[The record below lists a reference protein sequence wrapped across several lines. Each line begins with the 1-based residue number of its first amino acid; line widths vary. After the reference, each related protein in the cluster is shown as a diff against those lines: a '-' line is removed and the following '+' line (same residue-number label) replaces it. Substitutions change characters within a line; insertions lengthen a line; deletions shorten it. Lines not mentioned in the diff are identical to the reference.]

1 MADWMIIV
9 FALAVML
16 GAVGGAAVLTW
27 FERRLLGI
35 WQDRYGPNRLGPF
48 GIGQVAADMIKL
60 LTKHDWTPP
69 FADRWVFIF
78 APTAIVIAMLLGFAV
93 VPFGPGLH
101 IIDVNI
107 GLLFFLGMTSLAVY
121 SVLLGG
127 LASNNKYALLGGLR
141 SAAQM
146 VSYEV
151 FMGLSLMGV
160 VMLSG
165 SFSLQDIV
173 ESQRDGWYAVSQFL
187 GLFVFIIAGIA
198 ESHRLPFDLP
208 EAEHELTAGFHT
220 EYGGMKFGMFM
231 LGEYLGLILISC
243 MITTLFFGGWLGP
256 FGVQWLPPIVWFGIK
271 TFIIICFFVLLRAA
285 IPRPRYD
292 QLMTLGWKIM
302 LPITLINLVI
312 TGAVALYLRDAALA
326 ASTLVGAGT

>member
-1 MADWMIIV
+1 MTELNTTLFGLAIIG
-9 FALAVML
+9 A
-16 GAVGGAAVLTW
+16 AVGGAAILTW

-48 GIGQVAADMIKL
+48 GVFQVVADMLKL
-60 LTKHDWTPP
+60 LTKDDWVPP
-69 FADRWVFIF
+69 FADRFVFIL
-78 APTAIVIAMLLGFAV
+78 APTVIVTVMMLGFAV
-93 VPFGPGLH
+93 VPFGPNLQVL
-101 IIDVNI
+101 DLNI
-107 GLLFFLGMTSLAVY
+107 GLLFFLGMSSLAVY

-165 SFSLQDIV
+165 SFSLREIV
-173 ESQRDGWYAVSQFL
+173 LAQEDLWFALPQFL
-187 GLFVFIIAGIA
+187 GLVTFTIAGIA

-220 EYGGMKFGMFM
+220 EYGGMKFAMFM
-231 LGEYLGLILISC
+231 LGEYVGLILICC
-243 MITTLFFGGWLGP
+243 MMTTLFFGGWLGP
-256 FGVQWLPPIVWFGIK
+256 FLPPMLWFGIK
-271 TFIIICFFVLLRAA
+271 VFVLICFFILLRAA

-292 QLMTLGWKIM
+292 QLMGLGWKYM
-302 LPITLINLVI
+302 LPLTLLNLLA
-312 TGAVALYLRDAALA
+312 TGAFVLWME
-326 ASTLVGAGT
+326 G

>member
-1 MADWMIIV
+1 MTELDGTV
-9 FALAVML
+9 LFGFLVL
-16 GAVGGAAVLTW
+16 SGAVGAAAVLTW

-35 WQDRYGPNRLGPF
+35 WQDRWGPNRLGPL
-48 GIGQVAADMIKL
+48 GIFQVVADMIKL
-60 LTKHDWTPP
+60 LTKHDWVPP
-69 FADRWVFIF
+69 FSDRPVFVL
-78 APTAIVIAMLLGFAV
+78 APTVIVTAMMLGLAV
-93 VPFGPGLH
+93 VPFSQTH
-101 IIDVNI
+101 YIIDLNV
-107 GLLFFLGMTSLAVY
+107 GLLFFMAMSSLAVY

-165 SFSLQDIV
+165 SFSLQAIV
-173 ESQRDGWYAVSQFL
+173 VSQTDGWYWLPQFF
-187 GLFVFIIAGIA
+187 GLVVFLIAGIA

-220 EYGGMKFGMFM
+220 EYGGMKFAMFM

-256 FGVQWLPPIVWFGIK
+256 EFLPGMVWFFIK
-271 TFIIICFFVLLRAA
+271 TFAVICFFVLLRAA

-292 QLMTLGWKIM
+292 QLMSLGWKYL
-302 LPITLINLVI
+302 LPITLINLMV
-312 TGAVALYLRDAALA
+312 TGAVVLSMGG
-326 ASTLVGAGT
+326 AS

>member
-1 MADWMIIV
+1 MSELQTIL
-9 FALAVML
+9 FAIAVML

-35 WQDRYGPNRLGPF
+35 WQDRYGPNRIGPF

-78 APTAIVIAMLLGFAV
+78 APTAIVVAMLLGFAV

-107 GLLFFLGMTSLAVY
+107 GVLFFLGMTSLAVY

-173 ESQRDGWYAVSQFL
+173 ESQRDGW
-187 GLFVFIIAGIA
+187 
-198 ESHRLPFDLP
+198 
-208 EAEHELTAGFHT
+208 
-220 EYGGMKFGMFM
+220 
-231 LGEYLGLILISC
+231 
-243 MITTLFFGGWLGP
+243 
-256 FGVQWLPPIVWFGIK
+256 
-271 TFIIICFFVLLRAA
+271 
-285 IPRPRYD
+285 
-292 QLMTLGWKIM
+292 
-302 LPITLINLVI
+302 
-312 TGAVALYLRDAALA
+312 
-326 ASTLVGAGT
+326 

>member
-1 MADWMIIV
+1 MSELGTISFGLFII
-9 FALAVML
+9 LA
-16 GAVGGAAVLTW
+16 AVGGAATLTW

-35 WQDRYGPNRLGPF
+35 WQDRYGPNRIGPF

-60 LTKHDWTPP
+60 LTKHDWVPP
-69 FADRWVFIF
+69 FSDRVVFVF
-78 APTAIVIAMLLGFAV
+78 APTAIVVAMMLGFAV
-93 VPFGPGLH
+93 VPFGPNLYV
-101 IIDVNI
+101 IDLNI

-121 SVLLGG
+121 SVLLAA

-160 VMLSG
+160 VMLTG
-165 SFSLQDIV
+165 SFSMRDIV
-173 ESQRDGWYAVSQFL
+173 LAQTDMWYCIPQFL
-187 GLFVFIIAGIA
+187 GLFTFLVAGIA

-220 EYGGMKFGMFM
+220 EYGGMKFAMFM

-243 MITTLFFGGWLGP
+243 MIVALFFGGWLGP
-256 FGVQWLPPIVWFGIK
+256 WLPPIVWFCLK
-271 TFIIICFFVLLRAA
+271 TFAVICFFVLLRAA

-292 QLMTLGWKIM
+292 QLMTWGWKYM
-302 LPITLINLVI
+302 LPLTLLNLLL
-312 TGAVALYLRDAALA
+312 TGAIALA
-326 ASTLVGAGT
+326 LEA

>member
-1 MADWMIIV
+1 MTETGTILFGLFV
-9 FALAVML
+9 LLA
-16 GAVGGAAVLTW
+16 AVGGAAVLTW

-35 WQDRYGPNRLGPF
+35 WQDRPGPNRLGPF
-48 GIGQVAADMIKL
+48 GAFQVVADMLKL
-60 LTKHDWTPP
+60 LTKDDWVPP
-69 FADRWVFIF
+69 FADRMVFIF
-78 APTAIVIAMLLGFAV
+78 APTAIVVAMMLGFAV
-93 VPFGPGLH
+93 VPFSEELY
-101 IIDVNI
+101 ILDINI

-160 VMLSG
+160 VMLTG

-173 ESQRDGWYAVSQFL
+173 RAQEDMWFCVSQFL
-187 GLFVFIIAGIA
+187 GLFVFLIAGIA

-220 EYGGMKFGMFM
+220 EYGGMKFAMFM

-243 MITTLFFGGWLGP
+243 MITALFFGGWLGP
-256 FGVQWLPPIVWFGIK
+256 AFLPGVVWFLLK
-271 TFIIICFFVLLRAA
+271 TGFFICFFILLRAA

-292 QLMTLGWKIM
+292 QLMSLGWKYM
-302 LPITLINLVI
+302 LPITLVNLAA
-312 TGAVALYLRDAALA
+312 TGAIALWMHEQGGL
-326 ASTLVGAGT
+326 S

>member
-1 MADWMIIV
+1 MSTSATII
-9 FALAVML
+9 FALCLLL
-16 GAVGGAAVLTW
+16 GIVGSAAVLTW
-27 FERRLLGI
+27 FERRLLGV

-48 GIGQVAADMIKL
+48 GIGQVAADMLKL
-60 LTKHDWTPP
+60 LTKHDWVPP
-69 FADRWVFIF
+69 FSDRIVFIF
-78 APTAIVIAMLLGFAV
+78 APTAIVVAMMLGFAV
-93 VPFGPGLH
+93 VPFSPTLQ
-101 IIDVNI
+101 ILDINI

-165 SFSLQDIV
+165 SFSLRDIV
-173 ESQRDGWYAVSQFL
+173 EAQRDGWYCFSQIL
-187 GLFVFIIAGIA
+187 GLYVFIVAGIA

-220 EYGGMKFGMFM
+220 EYGGMKFTMFM
-231 LGEYLGLILISC
+231 LGEYCGLILLSC

-256 FGVQWLPPIVWFGIK
+256 VLPPVVWFVLK
-271 TFIIICFFVLLRAA
+271 TFGFICFFVLLRAA

-292 QLMTLGWKIM
+292 QLMSLGWKVM
-302 LPITLINLVI
+302 LPLTLINLVGP
-312 TGAVALYLRDAALA
+312 GAIALWMQG
-326 ASTLVGAGT
+326 GAGQ

>member
-1 MADWMIIV
+1 MAELLPIIL
-9 FALAVML
+9 ALTILVSGVA
-16 GAVGGAAVLTW
+16 GAAILTW
-27 FERRLLGI
+27 FERRLLGV
-35 WQDRYGPNRLGPF
+35 WQDRYGPNRLGPL
-48 GIGQVAADMIKL
+48 GIGQVLADMIKL
-60 LTKHDWTPP
+60 LFKDDWIPP
-69 FADRWVFIF
+69 FSDRVVFIF
-78 APTAIVIAMLLGFAV
+78 APTAIVVAMMMGFAV
-93 VPFGPGLH
+93 VPFAPQMM

-160 VMLSG
+160 VMITG
-165 SFSLQDIV
+165 SFSLVDIV
-173 ESQRDGWYAVSQFL
+173 EAQADVWFCFTQIL
-187 GLFVFIIAGIA
+187 GLFVFVIAGIA

-220 EYGGMKFGMFM
+220 EYGGMKFAMFM
-231 LGEYLGLILISC
+231 LGEYLGLMLISC
-243 MITTLFFGGWLGP
+243 MIVTLFFGGWHSPISLGD
-256 FGVQWLPPIVWFGIK
+256 GLPPFFWFSFK
-271 TFIIICFFVLLRAA
+271 TFVVICFFVLLRAA

-292 QLMTLGWKIM
+292 QLMSLGWKVM
-302 LPITLINLVI
+302 LPITLVNILI
-312 TGAVALYLRDAALA
+312 TGAVLLWME
-326 ASTLVGAGT
+326 GAV

>member
-1 MADWMIIV
+1 MSDFWIV
-9 FALAVML
+9 IFAISVML
-16 GAVGGAAVLTW
+16 GAVGGAAVATW
-27 FERRLLGI
+27 FERRLLGL
-35 WQDRYGPNRLGPF
+35 WQDRYGPNRIGPL

-60 LTKHDWTPP
+60 LTKFDWVPP
-69 FADRWVFIF
+69 FADKWVFIF
-78 APTAIVIAMLLGFAV
+78 APTAIVVAMLLGFAV
-93 VPFGPGLH
+93 VPFAPDLQ

-160 VMLSG
+160 VMLTG
-165 SFSLQDIV
+165 SFSMVAIV
-173 ESQRDGWYAVSQFL
+173 EAQRDGWYCVSQFL
-187 GLFVFIIAGIA
+187 GLFVFIIAAIA

-220 EYGGMKFGMFM
+220 EYSGMKFAMFM

-243 MITTLFFGGWLGP
+243 MITTLFFGGWLAP
-256 FGVQWLPPIVWFGIK
+256 FSLTIIPPIVWFSLK
-271 TFIIICFFVLLRAA
+271 TFLVICFFILLRCA

-292 QLMTLGWKIM
+292 QLMSLGWKIM

-312 TGAVALYLRDAALA
+312 TGAVALWMA
-326 ASTLVGAGT
+326 GA